1 MPGDSTSGNLFSSKR
16 RQIRR
21 LQICCRFRKY
31 HWDSR
36 FYHRSYCCSGCI
48 LEWIP
53 SVANRTLSALGCWEQ
68 CAAIF
73 LLAFYRLLP
82 LLTPLRPRFASYCFA

>member
-1 MPGDSTSGNLFSSKR
+1 
-16 RQIRR
+16 
-21 LQICCRFRKY
+21 
-31 HWDSR
+31 
-36 FYHRSYCCSGCI
+36 
-48 LEWIP
+48 
-53 SVANRTLSALGCWEQ
+53 VANRTLSALGCWEQ